1 MFDVGVAALMFSYP
15 GGGAGG
21 GGAGVWFG
29 RRKRDVVAQVDG
41 DEQQHFISTPDAIT
55 A

>member
-1 MFDVGVAALMFSYP
+1 MFAAGVAALMFSYP

-29 RRKRDVVAQVDG
+29 RRKRDVADG
-41 DEQQHFISTPDAIT
+41 DEQQHLLSTLDAIS
-55 A
+55 AAA